1 MGRSM
6 RSPILFPALAAA
18 VMSCG
23 VSSAVAQP
31 SQTTKYVYYT
41 ISGDSAAKVYNA
53 MIKRG
58 PHVNGAKAYAS
69 TAATSSQQ
77 GKLAQGKSCE
87 IQDYRLKID
96 FVIRLPKIRNPKALT
111 GPAGSRWQQFSQ
123 FLKKH
128 EETHRSIW
136 LECAEQLEKDVR
148 AIDASDC
155 SVADAKATKLWAQ
168 MRQSCARRHDAFDAA
183 EQQKV
188 LKHPF
193 VRMVMSQRGKQVAA
207 AAVPVKKKNKK

>member
-1 MGRSM
+1 M
-6 RSPILFPALAAA
+6 RSPLLFPALAAA
-18 VMSCG
+18 VMTCG
-23 VSSAVAQP
+23 VSNAVAQP
-31 SQTTKYVYYT
+31 LQTTKYVYYT
-41 ISGDSAAKVYNA
+41 ISGDSASKVYDA

-96 FVIRLPKIRNPKALT
+96 FVIRLPKVGNPKALT
-111 GPAGSRWQQFSQ
+111 GAANTRWQQFSQ
-123 FLKKH
+123 FLKRH

-136 LECAEQLEKDVR
+136 LDCAAELEKDVR
-148 AIDASDC
+148 AINASDC
-155 SVADAKATKLWAQ
+155 SIADAKAAKLWAQ
-168 MRQSCARRHDAFDAA
+168 MRQSCSRRHDAFDAA
-183 EQQKV
+183 EQKKV

-193 VRMVMSQRGKQVAA
+193 VRMVMSQQGKHVAA
-207 AAVPVKKKNKK
+207 AALTVKKK

>member
-1 MGRSM
+1 M
-6 RSPILFPALAAA
+6 RSLTLIPALAAA
-18 VMSCG
+18 VLTCG
-23 VSSAVAQP
+23 LSSAVAQP

-41 ISGDSAAKVYNA
+41 ISGDSASKVYNA

-77 GKLAQGKSCE
+77 GKLTQGKSCE

-96 FVIRLPKIRNPKALT
+96 FVIRLPKISNPKALT
-111 GPAGSRWQQFSQ
+111 GAAGTRWQQFSQ

-136 LECAEQLEKDVR
+136 LECAAQLERDVQ
-148 AIDASDC
+148 AINASDC
-155 SVADAKATKLWAQ
+155 AVADSKATKLWAQ

-183 EQQKV
+183 EQKKV

-193 VRMVMSQRGKQVAA
+193 VKMVMSQQGKHVASSA
-207 AAVPVKKKNKK
+207 LAVKKKKKR

>member
-1 MGRSM
+1 M
-6 RSPILFPALAAA
+6 RSLLLFPALAAA
-18 VMSCG
+18 VLSCG
-23 VSSAVAQP
+23 ISNAVAQP

-41 ISGDSAAKVYNA
+41 ISGDSASKVYNA
-53 MIKRG
+53 MIRRG

-77 GKLAQGKSCE
+77 GKLSQGKACE

-96 FVIRLPKIRNPKALT
+96 FVIRLPKVSNPKALT
-111 GPAGSRWQQFSQ
+111 GAAGSRWQQFSQ

-136 LECAEQLEKDVR
+136 LECAAQLEKDVR
-148 AIDASDC
+148 AINAPDC

-168 MRQSCARRHDAFDAA
+168 MRQSCSRRHDAFDAA
-183 EQQKV
+183 EQKKV

-193 VRMVMSQRGKQVAA
+193 VKMVMSQQGSHVAA
-207 AAVPVKKKNKK
+207 AAVAVKRKKKK

>member
-1 MGRSM
+1 M
-6 RSPILFPALAAA
+6 RSLLLFPALAAA
-18 VMSCG
+18 AMFCG
-23 VSSAVAQP
+23 ISSAVAQP
-31 SQTTKYVYYT
+31 SQTTKYVYYS
-41 ISGDSAAKVYNA
+41 IAGDSASKIYNA

-77 GKLAQGKSCE
+77 GKLSQGKSCE

-96 FVIRLPKIRNPKALT
+96 FVIRLPRISNPKALT
-111 GPAGSRWQQFSQ
+111 GTAGSRWQQFSQ

-136 LECAEQLEKDVR
+136 LDCAAQLEEDVR
-148 AIDASDC
+148 AINAADC
-155 SVADAKATKLWAQ
+155 SVADAKATRLWTQ

-183 EQQKV
+183 EQKKV

-193 VRMVMSQRGKQVAA
+193 VKLVMSQQGQHVAA
-207 AAVPVKKKNKK
+207 AALTVKKKRKK

>member
-1 MGRSM
+1 M
-6 RSPILFPALAAA
+6 RSPLLFPALAAA
-18 VMSCG
+18 VMTCG
-23 VSSAVAQP
+23 VSNAVAQP

-41 ISGDSAAKVYNA
+41 ISGDSASKVYDA

-87 IQDYRLKID
+87 IRDYRLKID
-96 FVIRLPKIRNPKALT
+96 FVIRLPKVSNRKTLT
-111 GPAGSRWQQFSQ
+111 GAAGARWQQFSQ

-136 LECAEQLEKDVR
+136 LDCAAELEKDVR
-148 AIDASDC
+148 AINASDC

-168 MRQSCARRHDAFDAA
+168 MRQSCSRRHDAFDAA
-183 EQQKV
+183 EQKKV

-193 VRMVMSQRGKQVAA
+193 VKMVMSQQGKHVASA
-207 AAVPVKKKNKK
+207 ALTVKKKK